1 MKNFFPEVQM
11 AAACQIFRR
20 SQRGLRAALFLWFVL
35 SGSQLFAHSMS
46 VSFVEVTLEGSRA
59 SLRYRLPMA
68 ELDLLFLIDENLDG
82 VYQPEE
88 VEKAGPQID
97 SYLQEKVNL
106 AVNNLP
112 VTSEPQER
120 ALWADEED
128 HMFVDLWQE
137 VVLSEEIR
145 QIEFSATIFQELIP
159 DHKTLVLIDSE
170 EGSRQFALDQSN
182 QSAIWTP
189 EDTGF
194 WAHFFS
200 FLALGIEHIFTGYDH
215 VLFLIGI
222 LFLGRNLLQVIKI
235 VTSFTVAHSLTLV
248 VATLGVVTP
257 NAQLIEVGIA
267 LSIAYIGLE
276 NLIEKHWTRAWHITF
291 FFGLV
296 HGFGFANILREME
309 LSSTQLASSLFS
321 FNLGVEVGQVFIVA
335 MVFPL
340 LLFVRRYHWRMWVI
354 RSVSACICGFGVFWF
369 FERILEV

>member
-1 MKNFFPEVQM
+1 MKLFSEVQM

-20 SQRGLRAALFLWFVL
+20 SQRSLSPALLLWFLL

-59 SLRYRLPMA
+59 NLKYRLPMA

-120 ALWADEED
+120 ALWADEEN

-145 QIEFSATIFQELIP
+145 QIDFSVTIFQELIP

-170 EGSRQFALDQSN
+170 EGSRQFVFDQSN
-182 QSAIWTP
+182 PGASWT
-189 EDTGF
+189 
-194 WAHFFS
+194 
-200 FLALGIEHIFTGYDH
+200 
-215 VLFLIGI
+215 
-222 LFLGRNLLQVIKI
+222 
-235 VTSFTVAHSLTLV
+235 
-248 VATLGVVTP
+248 
-257 NAQLIEVGIA
+257 
-267 LSIAYIGLE
+267 
-276 NLIEKHWTRAWHITF
+276 
-291 FFGLV
+291 
-296 HGFGFANILREME
+296 
-309 LSSTQLASSLFS
+309 
-321 FNLGVEVGQVFIVA
+321 
-335 MVFPL
+335 
-340 LLFVRRYHWRMWVI
+340 
-354 RSVSACICGFGVFWF
+354 
-369 FERILEV
+369 